1 MPKLTLKQIRIKAG
15 ETAEDARPEDI
26 DYVLAERLNL
36 SPSEFEL
43 KQDMVLSEDQVK
55 QANKDIKKLARGVSP
70 QYILGYAWFLGYKI
84 MVQRGVLIPRFETE
98 ELVEWALKS
107 LKSGDKVLDLGTGSG
122 CITVALAKETEKKE
136 INNLTLYASDITDS
150 ALRTSEE
157 NFLNYDLD
165 VTTRKANVLIGLEKF
180 DKIISNPPYI
190 KTNEKQDMDKNVLQN
205 EPKEALFAGKDGLDF
220 YKKFAKQVRDHLN
233 SHGEFFLEFGFSE
246 EEQLKELFAKEL
258 PDFEIGFRKD
268 MAGKPRMVHGRW
280 QK

>member
-1 MPKLTLKQIRIKAG
+1 MPKTLKEIRIKAG
-15 ETAEDARPEDI
+15 ETAENARPEDI

-36 SPSEFEL
+36 TPSEFEL
-43 KQDMVLSEDQVK
+43 KQDMVLSDAQLK
-55 QANKDIKKLARGVSP
+55 QANKDIKKLAKGVSP
-70 QYILGYAWFLGYKI
+70 QYILGYAWFLGYNI

-122 CITVALAKETEKKE
+122 CITVALAKEAEKNGIKDL
-136 INNLTLYASDITDS
+136 ILYASDITDS

-157 NFLNYDLD
+157 NFLTYDLD
-165 VTTRKANVLIGLEKF
+165 VVTRKANVLIGLEKF

-190 KTNEKQDMDKNVLQN
+190 KTTEKKEMDNNVLQN
-205 EPKEALFAGKDGLDF
+205 EPKEALFAGSDGLDF

-246 EEQLKELFAKEL
+246 EDQLKELFAKEL
-258 PDFEIGFRKD
+258 PDFDIEFRKD

>member
-1 MPKLTLKQIRIKAG
+1 MPKTLKKIRIKAG
-15 ETAEDARPEDI
+15 ETAENARPEDI

-36 SPSEFEL
+36 TPSEFEL
-43 KQDMVLSEDQVK
+43 KQDMVLSDAQLK
-55 QANKDIKKLARGVSP
+55 QANKDIKKLAKGVSP
-70 QYILGYAWFLGYKI
+70 QYILGYAWFLGYNI

-122 CITVALAKETEKKE
+122 CITVALAKEAEKNGIKD
-136 INNLTLYASDITDS
+136 LTLYASDITDS

-157 NFLNYDLD
+157 NFLTYDLD
-165 VTTRKANVLIGLEKF
+165 VVTRKANVLIGLEKF

-190 KTNEKQDMDKNVLQN
+190 KTTEKKEMDNNVLQN
-205 EPKEALFAGKDGLDF
+205 EPKEALFAGSDGLDF

-246 EEQLKELFAKEL
+246 EDQLKELFAKEL
-258 PDFEIGFRKD
+258 PDFDIEFRKD

>member
-1 MPKLTLKQIRIKAG
+1 MPKTLKKIRIKAG
-15 ETAEDARPEDI
+15 ETAENARPEDI

-36 SPSEFEL
+36 TPSEFEL
-43 KQDMVLSEDQVK
+43 KQDMVLSDAQLK
-55 QANKDIKKLARGVSP
+55 QANKDIKKLAKGVSP

-107 LKSGDKVLDLGTGSG
+107 LKSGNKVLDLGTGSG
-122 CITVALAKETEKKE
+122 CITVALAKEAEKNGIKD
-136 INNLTLYASDITDS
+136 LTLYASDITDS

-157 NFLNYDLD
+157 NFLTYDLD
-165 VTTRKANVLIGLEKF
+165 VVTRKANVLIGLEKF

-190 KTNEKQDMDKNVLQN
+190 KTTEKKEMDDNVLQN
-205 EPKEALFAGKDGLDF
+205 EPKEALFAGGDGLDF

-246 EEQLKELFAKEL
+246 EDQLKELFAKEL
-258 PDFEIGFRKD
+258 PDFDIEFRKD

>member
-1 MPKLTLKQIRIKAG
+1 MPKTLKEIRIKAG
-15 ETAEDARPEDI
+15 ETAENARPEDI

-36 SPSEFEL
+36 TPSEFEL
-43 KQDMVLSEDQVK
+43 KQDMVLSDAQLK
-55 QANKDIKKLARGVSP
+55 QANKDIKKLAKGVSP
-70 QYILGYAWFLGYKI
+70 QYILGYAWFLGYNI

-122 CITVALAKETEKKE
+122 CITVALAKEAEKNGIKD
-136 INNLTLYASDITDS
+136 LTLYASDITDS

-157 NFLNYDLD
+157 NFLTYDLD
-165 VTTRKANVLIGLEKF
+165 VVTRKANVLIGLEKF

-190 KTNEKQDMDKNVLQN
+190 KTTEKKEMDNNVLQN
-205 EPKEALFAGKDGLDF
+205 EPKEALFAGSDGLDF

-246 EEQLKELFAKEL
+246 EDQLKELFAKEL
-258 PDFEIGFRKD
+258 PDFNIEFRKD

>member
-1 MPKLTLKQIRIKAG
+1 MKELRIKAG
-15 ETAEDARPEDI
+15 EAAENARPEDI
-26 DYVLAERLNL
+26 DFLLAEQLNL
-36 SPSEFEL
+36 TPSEFEM
-43 KQDMVLSEDQVK
+43 KQDMVLTADQIK

-107 LKSGDKVLDLGTGSG
+107 LKTGDKVLDLGTGSG
-122 CITVALAKETEKKE
+122 CITVALAKEAEKKS
-136 INNLTLYASDITDS
+136 ITDLILYASDITDT

-157 NFLNYDLD
+157 NFLTYGLD

-180 DKIISNPPYI
+180 DLIISNPPYI
-190 KTNEKQDMDKNVLQN
+190 KTTEKNVMDENVLQN

-220 YKKFAKQVRDHLN
+220 YKKFAKQVREHLN

-258 PDFEIGFRKD
+258 PDFEIEFRND
-268 MAGKPRMVHGRW
+268 MADKPRMVHGRW
-280 QK
+280 

>member
-1 MPKLTLKQIRIKAG
+1 MPKTLKEIRIKAG
-15 ETAEDARPEDI
+15 ETAENACPEDI

-36 SPSEFEL
+36 TPSEFEL
-43 KQDMVLSEDQVK
+43 KQDMVLSDDQLK
-55 QANKDIKKLARGVSP
+55 RANKDIKKLAKGVSP

-98 ELVEWALKS
+98 ELVEWTLKS

-122 CITVALAKETEKKE
+122 CITVALAKEAEKKW
-136 INNLTLYASDITDS
+136 IKDLTLYASDITDA

-157 NFLNYDLD
+157 NFLTYDLD
-165 VTTRKANVLIGLEKF
+165 VVTRKANVLIGLEKF

-190 KTNEKQDMDKNVLQN
+190 KTTEKKEMDENVLQN
-205 EPKEALFAGKDGLDF
+205 EPKEALFAGNDGLDF

-246 EEQLKELFAKEL
+246 EDQLKELFAKEL
-258 PDFEIGFRKD
+258 PDFDIEFRKD
-268 MAGKPRMVHGRW
+268 MAGKPRMIHGRW

>member
-1 MPKLTLKQIRIKAG
+1 MPKTLKKIRIKAG
-15 ETAEDARPEDI
+15 ETTENARPEDI

-36 SPSEFEL
+36 TPSEFEL
-43 KQDMVLSEDQVK
+43 KQDMVLSDAQLK
-55 QANKDIKKLARGVSP
+55 QANKDIKKLAKGVSP

-122 CITVALAKETEKKE
+122 CITVALAKEAEKNGIKDL
-136 INNLTLYASDITDS
+136 ILYASDITDS

-157 NFLNYDLD
+157 NFLTYDLD
-165 VTTRKANVLIGLEKF
+165 VVTRKANVLIGLEKF

-190 KTNEKQDMDKNVLQN
+190 KTTEKKEMDDYVLQN
-205 EPKEALFAGKDGLDF
+205 EPKEALCAGSDALDF

-246 EEQLKELFAKEL
+246 EDQLKELFAKEL
-258 PDFEIGFRKD
+258 PDFDIEFRKD
-268 MAGKPRMVHGRW
+268 MAGKPRMIHGRW

>member
-1 MPKLTLKQIRIKAG
+1 MPKTLKEIRIKAG
-15 ETAEDARPEDI
+15 ETAENARPEDI

-36 SPSEFEL
+36 TPSEFEL
-43 KQDMVLSEDQVK
+43 KQDMVLSDAQLK
-55 QANKDIKKLARGVSP
+55 QANKDIKKLAKGVSP
-70 QYILGYAWFLGYKI
+70 QYILGYAWFLGYNI

-107 LKSGDKVLDLGTGSG
+107 LKSGNKVLDLGTGSG
-122 CITVALAKETEKKE
+122 CITVALAKEAEKNGIKDL
-136 INNLTLYASDITDS
+136 ILYASDITDS

-157 NFLNYDLD
+157 NFLTYDLD
-165 VTTRKANVLIGLEKF
+165 VVTRKANVLIGLEKF

-190 KTNEKQDMDKNVLQN
+190 KTTEKKEMDDNVLQN
-205 EPKEALFAGKDGLDF
+205 EPKEALFAGSDGLDF

-246 EEQLKELFAKEL
+246 EDQLKELFAKEL
-258 PDFEIGFRKD
+258 PDFDIEFRKD

>member
-15 ETAEDARPEDI
+15 EAAEDVRPEDI
-26 DYVLAERLNL
+26 DFVLAERLNL
-36 SPSEFEL
+36 TPSEFEL

-122 CITVALAKETEKKE
+122 CITVALAKEAEKKG
-136 INNLTLYASDITDS
+136 IKDLTLYASDITDS

-157 NFLNYDLD
+157 NFLNYDLN

-190 KTNEKQDMDKNVLQN
+190 KTNEKKDMDKNVLQN

-233 SHGEFFLEFGFSE
+233 SHGEFFLEFGFNE

-258 PDFEIGFRKD
+258 PDFEIEFRKD